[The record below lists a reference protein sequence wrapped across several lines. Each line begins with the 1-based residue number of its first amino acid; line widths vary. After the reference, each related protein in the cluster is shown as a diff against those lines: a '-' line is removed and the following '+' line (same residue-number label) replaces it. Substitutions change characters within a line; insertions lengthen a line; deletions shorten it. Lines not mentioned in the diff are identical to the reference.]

1 MERALA
7 RTYDPERWLRRWAFG
22 IGALLLA
29 GFFLPIYDPLWAEG
43 WTWPWERTL
52 SLLSKLDVFTP
63 PVVGLVT
70 IVAALTKSASL
81 RLWLLIAAFTLVAV
95 FAAEWV
101 FTPFAGV
108 RGARVVLQIGL
119 LTSALFIAAANH
131 LRRRHP
137 DRGEFRRILLP
148 IGILVAGLS
157 LLQKYF
163 EPTSRAQP
171 EAAAGVLRWA
181 DHLQSSITGYVVA
194 YGVLTAAHA
203 RADGRVVFR
212 SRLLAWLTRAFFPF
226 QALVARSLV
235 RSPAPRSFDRPK
247 RPAAVGPWGGSPQTL
262 GSLGPARPLCAGLGG
277 LGGKARDRPQG
288 PERDPRG
295 VTTRPPRAM

>member
-226 QALVARSLV
+226 QALVLV
-235 RSPAPRSFDRPK
+235 LSFGLQRLAHSTDPS
-247 RPAAVGPWGGSPQTL
+247 V
-262 GSLGPARPLCAGLGG
+262 RPLSAHGAEVLRHLVLSGQPALCALALAAWAERHGIGP
-277 LGGKARDRPQG
+277 KAQK
-288 PERDPRG
+288 EIH
-295 VTTRPPRAM
+295 VA